1 MTKKI
6 IIVVSLLISFAAH
19 ASKPF
24 TIADMQVRGL
34 QRISAGTVFNYM
46 PVKVGD
52 RFDTQAS
59 SDIIRSLYRTG
70 FFKDIRLSQEGNTLV
85 IEVEEYPSIDN
96 IQITGNKLIKEESL
110 RDALASNNFIEGR
123 VFNPAT
129 LDQVEQELKSQYLN
143 QGKYNV
149 QVQTKVEELDRN
161 RVAVKIKVREGKT
174 AKIKQINI
182 IGNEFFS
189 DKQLLRQM
197 KSRAEDD
204 VYFFSSRDQYS
215 KEQVSGD
222 LEALRSF
229 YQDQGFLDFEIVS
242 NQVSISPK
250 KDGIYLTVNIKEGE
264 RFTVSQFSLNG
275 RLVVPESELLPL
287 VSIAPGSIYSRKLV
301 EQSVEAISDRLADE
315 GYAYAQIT
323 PIPSVNA
330 QNNTVAFAINVNPG
344 RRVYVRRIDIVGN
357 KRTNDEVIR
366 RELRQFEG
374 SAYSPSRV
382 NRSKVRLQRL
392 SFFEDV
398 EIENE
403 RVPGSVDQVDLTV
416 IVEERATGSF
426 LFGAGYSG
434 DDGVLLQT
442 SISEN
447 NLFGT
452 GKQLNFGIERSEI
465 VESASIQYTNPYH
478 SNSGVS
484 RTIGLVARSVD
495 ASEARANTSDY
506 ITDTFGVNV
515 GYLFPLNEHNAV
527 SFGVGAERI
536 DLESTV
542 FTVPEIEEFIDANPS
557 SDLIKLTASY
567 SHDTRDSL
575 LYPTK
580 GKFFRV
586 SAETSIPGSDLEYYK
601 LNVEGNVYIPITQR
615 ISFKLS
621 TDLGYGDGFGDSEE
635 LPFFKNYFAGG
646 TTTVRGFEARSLGPR
661 DSSADPDPLGGS
673 KRILFNSSLLLPVG
687 KEKDKRLSLFV
698 DGGQVFS
705 DEQSID
711 TSDIRFS
718 AGVGFNWVSP
728 VGPISLSYAVPLN
741 EEDGD
746 EVEKLQFSV
755 GRLLQ

>member
-1 MTKKI
+1 
-6 IIVVSLLISFAAH
+6 
-19 ASKPF
+19 
-24 TIADMQVRGL
+24 MQVKGL

-52 RFDTQAS
+52 RFDSQAS
-59 SDIIRSLYRTG
+59 SEIIRSLYQTG
-70 FFKDIRLSQEGNTLV
+70 FFKDIRLSQENNTLI
-85 IEVEEYPSIDN
+85 IEVAEYPSIDS
-96 IQITGNKLIKEESL
+96 IEITGNKLIKEESL
-110 RDALASNNFIEGR
+110 REALSGSNFIEGR

-129 LDQVEQELKSQYLN
+129 LDQVKQELKNQYLN

-149 QVQTKVEELDRN
+149 QVQTKVEDLDRN

-189 DKQLLRQM
+189 DKQLIKQM
-197 KSRAEDD
+197 KSRTEDD
-204 VYFFSSRDQYS
+204 VFFFSSKDQYS

-222 LEALRSF
+222 LEAIRSF

-250 KDGIYLTVNIKEGE
+250 KDGIFLTINIREGE

-275 RLVVPESELLPL
+275 RLVVPEAELLPL
-287 VSIAPGSIYSRKLV
+287 VSIAPGAIYSRKLV

-315 GYAYAQIT
+315 GYSYAQIT
-323 PIPSVNA
+323 PIPTVNEVD
-330 QNNTVAFAINVNPG
+330 NTVAFAINVNPG

-374 SAYSPSRV
+374 SAYSPTRV
-382 NRSKVRLQRL
+382 NRSKIRLQRL
-392 SFFEDV
+392 SFFENV

-416 IVEERATGSF
+416 VVEERATGSF

-452 GKQLNFGIERSEI
+452 GMQLNFGVERSEI
-465 VESASIQYTNPYH
+465 VESANIQFTNPYH
-478 SNSGVS
+478 TNSGIS
-484 RTIGLVARSVD
+484 RTIGLTARSVD

-506 ITDTFGVNV
+506 ITDTLGLNV
-515 GYLFPLNEHNAV
+515 GYLIPLNEHNAF
-527 SFGVGAERI
+527 SFGVGAEQI
-536 DLESTV
+536 DLKTTQ
-542 FTVPEIEEFIDANPS
+542 FTVPEIASFIEANPS
-557 SDLIKLTASY
+557 SDLLKLTAAY

-575 LYPTK
+575 LYPTS
-580 GKFFRV
+580 GKSFRL
-586 SAETSIPGSDLEYYK
+586 SAESVIPGSDLEYYK
-601 LNVEGNVYIPITQR
+601 FNIDLSMYFPITER
-615 ISFKLS
+615 ISFKLA
-621 TDLGYGDGFGDSEE
+621 TDLGYGDGFGDTEE

-646 TTTVRGFEARSLGPR
+646 NTTVRGFEARSLGPR
-661 DSSADPDPLGGS
+661 DSSQNPDPLGGS
-673 KRILFNSSLLLPVG
+673 KRVLFNSSLLLPVG

-705 DEQSID
+705 DEQSVD
-711 TSDIRFS
+711 TSEIRFS

-746 EVEKLQFSV
+746 EIEKLQFSV

>member
-6 IIVVSLLISFAAH
+6 IIVVSLLLSFTAY

-24 TIADMQVRGL
+24 TIADMQVKGL

-52 RFDTQAS
+52 RFDSQAS
-59 SDIIRSLYRTG
+59 SEIIRSLYKTG
-70 FFKDIRLSQEGNTLV
+70 FFKDIRLSQENNTLV
-85 IEVEEYPSIDN
+85 IEVEEYPSIDT
-96 IQITGNKLIKEESL
+96 IEITGNKLIKEESL
-110 RDALASNNFIEGR
+110 RDALSGSNFIEGR

-129 LDQVEQELKSQYLN
+129 LDQVKQELKNQYLN

-149 QVQTKVEELDRN
+149 QVQTKIEELDRN

-174 AKIKQINI
+174 AKIKKINI

-189 DKQLLRQM
+189 DKQLLKQM
-197 KSRAEDD
+197 KSRTEDD
-204 VYFFSSRDQYS
+204 VYFFSSKDQYS
-215 KEQVSGD
+215 KEQVAGD
-222 LEALRSF
+222 LEAIRSF

-250 KDGIYLTVNIKEGE
+250 KDGIFLTININEGE

-275 RLVVPESELLPL
+275 RLVVPEAELLPL
-287 VSIAPGSIYSRKLV
+287 VSIAPGAIYSRKLV

-315 GYAYAQIT
+315 GYSYAQIT
-323 PIPSVNA
+323 PIPSVNE
-330 QNNTVAFAINVNPG
+330 QSNTVAFAININPG

-382 NRSKVRLQRL
+382 NRSKIRLQRL
-392 SFFEDV
+392 SFFEEV

-416 IVEERATGSF
+416 VVEERATGSF
-426 LFGAGYSG
+426 LFGAGYSD

-452 GKQLNFGIERSEI
+452 GMQLNFGIERSEI
-465 VESASIQYTNPYH
+465 IESANIQFTNPYH
-478 SNSGVS
+478 TNSGIS
-484 RTIGLVARSVD
+484 RTIGLTARSVD

-506 ITDTFGVNV
+506 ITDTIGLNV
-515 GYLFPLNEHNAV
+515 GYLIPLNEHNAF
-527 SFGVGAERI
+527 SFGIGAERI
-536 DLESTV
+536 DLKTTQ
-542 FTVPEIEEFIDANPS
+542 FTVPEIAEFIDANPS
-557 SDLIKLTASY
+557 SDLFKLTAAY

-575 LYPTK
+575 LYPTR
-580 GKFFRV
+580 GKSYRLNIE
-586 SAETSIPGSDLEYYK
+586 AATPGSDLEYYK
-601 LNVEGNVYIPITQR
+601 VNMDLSWYIPITQR
-615 ISFKLS
+615 ISFKLG
-621 TDLGYGDGFGDSEE
+621 TDIGYGDGFGDTEE

-646 TTTVRGFEARSLGPR
+646 NTTVRGFEARSLGPR

-673 KRILFNSSLLLPVG
+673 KRVLFNSSLLLPVG
-687 KEKDKRLSLFV
+687 KEKDKRLSLFI

-705 DEQSID
+705 DAQSID
-711 TSDIRFS
+711 TSEMRFS

-746 EVEKLQFSV
+746 EIEKLQFSV